1 MTLNLFYALQRDE
14 KMHKFLRENS
24 GWYKYLNRN
33 SANYEAFVRSMKKQ
47 YRLNPTD
54 KISDALDNIDLIS
67 TVIQTLK

>member
-1 MTLNLFYALQRDE
+1 MTLDVLYTLKNDP

-33 SANYEAFVRSMKKQ
+33 NANYPLFVKVMKKQ

-67 TVIQTLK
+67 TVIQTIK